1 VSREE
6 EVADDVQR
14 LTNFLSV
21 LVGEAAQLHLP
32 LPENVTDCLTSLA
45 TWARLLREETSR

>member
-1 VSREE
+1 MSREE

-32 LPENVTDCLTSLA
+32 LPEDVTDCLAALA
-45 TWARLLREETSR
+45 AWARQLREQ